1 MLLVT
6 YPYSNSI
13 NLRWGKLKF
22 LMADFKLKIS
32 FSYLPAP
39 GEGNQTMLTTING
52 HTYTAKLKSNN
63 MNHYIEKNVTLKIS
77 L

>member
-1 MLLVT
+1 
-6 YPYSNSI
+6 
-13 NLRWGKLKF
+13 
-22 LMADFKLKIS
+22 MANFKLKIS

-52 HTYTAKLKSNN
+52 HTYTAKLKSSN